1 MSVVSTIEASCRD
14 CYKCVRH
21 CPVKAIRVSN
31 GHAEVIGDRCLEDGH
46 CVAICPQQAKRVESD
61 AGLVMEFIK
70 SGAKT
75 AAGIAPSFAAD
86 LGLEDPG
93 QLVTALKK
101 IGFAFV
107 EETAEGAEWVAK
119 EHLRLVKEATGPVI
133 TSCCPVIVNLLEIYY
148 PHLLPYL
155 APVVS
160 PMTAHGR
167 MMKKRHGKETKV
179 VFIGPCIA
187 KKGERRREENKGII
201 DAVLTFAELN
211 QVLSAEGIDP
221 ALLEPG
227 MFDREEAKSAHAF
240 AVPGGLARSAPLS
253 TDLLA
258 EDVITVDGLE
268 ECLSFLEK
276 FAEVKKD
283 FRLIEL
289 LACRGG
295 CVMGPGMKTGLSA
308 YARRNKVL
316 DYANNRRRGRELT
329 GEEEKTVPA
338 MAEGAVPVDLYREY
352 TARAVEDPEGGE
364 QPSEEE
370 IRRILARTGKLKPAD
385 ELNCGACGYNSCR
398 DKAIAVAK
406 GMAEI
411 DMCIPYMR
419 AKAESRADLICRA
432 APNAILVVSSDLK
445 VLELN
450 PAAEKMLYCR
460 NEEVKGKDLKSILDP
475 TAFAEVLRTK
485 KMVTGEAFY
494 PAYGLAVWQAI
505 FYVETEDV
513 LIGILIDITNEKQ
526 QRERLDMVTRETLEK
541 AREVIDK
548 QMRVAQEIAGLLGET
563 TAETKVLLTK
573 LIKLI
578 VNEEGEEK

>member
-227 MFDREEAKSAHAF
+227 RFDREEAKSAHAF
-240 AVPGGLARSAPLS
+240 AVPGAWPGQPVKHGP
-253 TDLLA
+253 LA

-475 TAFAEVLRTK
+475 KAFAEVLRTK

>member
-475 TAFAEVLRTK
+475 KAFAEVLRTK

>member
-211 QVLSAEGIDP
+211 QVLSAEGIAP
-221 ALLEPG
+221 ALLDPG
-227 MFDREEAKSAHAF
+227 RFDREEAKSAHAF

>member
-475 TAFAEVLRTK
+475 KAFAEVLRTK

-494 PAYGLAVWQAI
+494 PTYGLAVWQAI

>member
-329 GEEEKTVPA
+329 GEEEKIVPA

-475 TAFAEVLRTK
+475 KAFAEVLRTK

>member
-1 MSVVSTIEASCRD
+1 
-14 CYKCVRH
+14 
-21 CPVKAIRVSN
+21 
-31 GHAEVIGDRCLEDGH
+31 
-46 CVAICPQQAKRVESD
+46 
-61 AGLVMEFIK
+61 MEFIK

-227 MFDREEAKSAHAF
+227 RFDREEAKSAHAF

-329 GEEEKTVPA
+329 GEEEKIVPA

-475 TAFAEVLRTK
+475 KAFAEVLRTK

>member
-227 MFDREEAKSAHAF
+227 RFDREEAKSAHAF

-475 TAFAEVLRTK
+475 KAFAEVLRTK

>member
-227 MFDREEAKSAHAF
+227 RFDREEAKSAHAF

-329 GEEEKTVPA
+329 GEEEKIVPA

-475 TAFAEVLRTK
+475 KAFAEVLRTK

-505 FYVETEDV
+505 FYGETEDV

>member
-1 MSVVSTIEASCRD
+1 VSVVSTIEASCRD

-155 APVVS
+155 APGVS

-338 MAEGAVPVDLYREY
+338 MAEGAVPVALYREY

-475 TAFAEVLRTK
+475 KAFAEVLRTK

>member
-227 MFDREEAKSAHAF
+227 RFDREEAKSAHAF

-329 GEEEKTVPA
+329 GEEEKIVPA

-475 TAFAEVLRTK
+475 KAFAEVLRTK